1 MGVSLR
7 YALVE
12 NERVVNIILANPET
26 APENAIQSDTA
37 AIGDLWDGETF
48 TRPVVREL
56 VTITKVQAIAAMAQ
70 ADMLDDFE
78 QHMQN
83 ADALTKKLWEA
94 SYQLSSDSPLL
105 LNVWAALGKTEKEL
119 YDMFLTAVEIKV

>member
-1 MGVSLR
+1 MR

-12 NERVVNIILANPET
+12 NDRVVNIILANPET
-26 APENAIQSDTA
+26 APENAFQSDTV
-37 AIGDLWDGETF
+37 AIGDLWNGETF

-70 ADMLDDFE
+70 ADMLDEFE
-78 QHMQN
+78 QYMQN

-94 SYQLSSDSPLL
+94 SYQLFSDSPLL
-105 LNVWAALGKTEKEL
+105 LSVWTTLGKTETEL
-119 YDMFLTAVEIKV
+119 HDMFLTAREIKV